1 MTIIPFF
8 FFSLSFFLF
17 PLSSFVFRFF
27 LDLVTGRTPC
37 PHVGLPY
44 HVHLPYLPQGRK
56 KRIALSRQIR
66 EPLPGPLPTA
76 ASPWPP
82 MPVRGTQLLP
92 LPLPSILFHSV
103 SSSCPLPGDADAAIE
118 VGCVVPPV
126 ASADHLPIFV
136 VR

>member
-8 FFSLSFFLF
+8 FFSLSFLF
-17 PLSSFVFRFF
+17 PLFSFVFRFF
-27 LDLVTGRTPC
+27 LDLATVRTPC
-37 PHVGLPY
+37 PHVGL
-44 HVHLPYLPQGRK
+44 LITFTCLICRKGGK

-82 MPVRGTQLLP
+82 TPVRGTQLLP

-118 VGCVVPPV
+118 VGRVVPPV
-126 ASADHLPIFV
+126 ASTDHLPIFA